1 MKKEVFAQEHTYQ
14 RYIIGKFQNA
24 DFVEKMLKAYGELCV
39 DSPQITGYEQVGAW
53 TIIPCDANCI
63 GRGAF
68 LDLMSWLC
76 QDGGQAFAIGIR
88 EENSYIAVRDI
99 DNPFGDTAFVKF
111 DDGTVLLWYLPKG
124 LVDDMAYD
132 VLEDTNILQ
141 EVENHE
147 MFLTMIGASEV
158 LEKIR

>member
-1 MKKEVFAQEHTYQ
+1 MKKEVFGPEQTYR
-14 RYIIGKFQNA
+14 RYIIGKFPNT
-24 DFVEKMLKAYGELCV
+24 DFVESMLKAYGEICV
-39 DSPQITGYEQVGAW
+39 DSPHITAYEQVGPW
-53 TIIPCDANCI
+53 TIIPCDAKCI

-76 QDGGQAFAIGIR
+76 QDGGQAVAVGIQA
-88 EENSYIAVRDI
+88 EHSYIAVRDI
-99 DNPFGDTAFVKF
+99 DNPFGDTVFVKF

-132 VLEDTNILQ
+132 ILEDTNILQ
-141 EVENHE
+141 EVQNYE
-147 MFLTMIGASEV
+147 MFLNDIGASEA